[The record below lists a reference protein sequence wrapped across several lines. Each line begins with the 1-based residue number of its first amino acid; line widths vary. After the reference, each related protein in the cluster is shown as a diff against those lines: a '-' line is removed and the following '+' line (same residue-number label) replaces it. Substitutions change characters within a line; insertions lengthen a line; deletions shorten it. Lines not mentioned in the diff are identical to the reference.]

1 MPSAS
6 ALPPWLTDEANP
18 PPANPPPDPGDDR
31 GLAAGGGR
39 TGPDG
44 FPVHRRDSALQPQ
57 LAERAQPGDGQPD
70 GPEDVRR
77 LVLQR
82 GADAAVPGFA
92 IADKFRASAGP
103 TPELCSAELERD
115 FSHGGKK
122 TRAKIT
128 FDQKAGT
135 AHRVTMVPD
144 EGGESNLNIPSCARD
159 AVAFAYYARKELGQG
174 RVPQP
179 QQVFLGAGYSVRM
192 DYTGAQNVTLG
203 ESKEPVVTDH
213 VAVTVKGPKADFVFE
228 VFFARDAARR
238 PLVVKIPLSLGMLSL
253 ELVR

>member
-1 MPSAS
+1 MKRIHLQRIHPLILATIA
-6 ALPPWLTDEANP
+6 ALPLAAAEPALTGFPFTDETLHYSLNWP
-18 PPANPPPDPGDDR
+18 S
-31 GLAAGGGR
+31 GLSLGTASLTARKTSGGWS
-39 TGPDG
+39 
-44 FPVHRRDSALQPQ
+44 FNVAL
-57 LAERAQPGDGQPD
+57 
-70 GPEDVRR
+70 
-77 LVLQR
+77 
-82 GADAAVPGFA
+82 DAAVPGFA

-103 TPELCSAELERD
+103 TPELCSAELARD

-192 DYTGAQNVTLG
+192 DYTGAQNITLG
-203 ESKEPVVTDH
+203 ESKEPIVTDH